1 MPVLRLGS
9 FYCWIVRVHVFW
21 ILNIY
26 QIYDLQIFFAVGCLH
41 FPGSVL
47 RYTEVLNYGEVLPIS
62 LCLESELQLQ
72 GLLLLCVSSPVVAH
86 GLLSLQLV
94 GSYFPYQGWDLCP
107 HVARQMIN
115 QQVPVYLFLMA

>member
-1 MPVLRLGS
+1 M
-9 FYCWIVRVHVFW
+9 
-21 ILNIY
+21 
-26 QIYDLQIFFAVGCLH
+26 GCLH

-47 RYTEVLNYGEVLPIS
+47 RYTEVLNFGEVLLIS

-94 GSYFPYQGWDLCP
+94 GFYFPYQGWDLRP

-115 QQVPVYLFLMA
+115 QQIPIYLFLMP